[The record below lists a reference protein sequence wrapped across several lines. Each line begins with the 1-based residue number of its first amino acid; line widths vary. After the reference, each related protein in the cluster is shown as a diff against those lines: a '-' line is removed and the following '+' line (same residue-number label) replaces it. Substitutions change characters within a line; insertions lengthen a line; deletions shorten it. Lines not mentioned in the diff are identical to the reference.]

1 MAPIGENIR
10 IQRAIKGYSQQ
21 YMAYALDISQAA
33 YSKMERNE
41 TELSIRRIFAI
52 AEILEISPY
61 VLMPKPK
68 FGTSINLRNFLHT
81 IYKISRLWNKNIS
94 RKISLILVT
103 TGTLLN

>member
-10 IQRAIKGYSQQ
+10 IQRTIKGYSQQ

-41 TELSIRRIFAI
+41 TELSIRRVFAI

-68 FGTSINLRNFLHT
+68 FGTSIDLRNFLHT
-81 IYKISRLWNKNIS
+81 IYKIRRLWNKNIS
-94 RKISLILVT
+94 RKISLLLVT